1 MTTILVARHGETDW
15 NRAQRWQ
22 GQADPALNE
31 LGREQARALG
41 ERLAGEQLEA
51 IYTSD
56 LRRAHETAEIVGGML
71 GLPVTTDPDLR
82 EIDVGTWSGLTRE
95 QIGERE
101 WDGESQDAHSERIL
115 RAIRRIVAEHPE
127 GRVAI
132 VTHGGSLRRVY
143 EAARFADRPSFQNC
157 EVVGIR
163 VEAETLHLLD

>member
-22 GQADPALNE
+22 GQADPVLNE
-31 LGREQARALG
+31 LGREQARELG
-41 ERLAGEQLEA
+41 ERLAGERLEA

-56 LRRAHETAEIVGGML
+56 LRRAHETAEIVGERL

-95 QIGERE
+95 QIGDRG

-115 RAIRRIVAEHPE
+115 RAIRRIVEQHPE

-143 EAARFADRPSFQNC
+143 EAAEAVEQRAFQNC
-157 EVVGIR
+157 EVVSIR